1 MTEQELNQLGLLEE
15 FSITELEQRLEFEA
29 WCDSNC
35 ECEPT
40 NSSSCP
46 INTTC
51 TPIDYECGGGGGGD
65 PLPDEPC
72 IIEPPEY

>member
-1 MTEQELNQLGLLEE
+1 MTEKELSQLGLLEE

-29 WCDSNC
+29 WCDGNC
-35 ECEPT
+35 DCQPI

-51 TPIDYECGGGGGGD
+51 TPIDYECGGGGGGG
-65 PLPDEPC
+65 LPDEPC
-72 IIEPPEY
+72 IIQPPEY